1 MLPLGG
7 GGGGRE
13 AEGNSQGSNWARMSK
28 GSRYCQLR
36 PRRMHVRLIVAI
48 FWIHAALVCTG
59 QKPINLGGVK
69 KRDVYIAGFF
79 PYGRHVPESHIGRG
93 VMPAVKLAVDHI
105 NEDPA
110 MLRNYRLH
118 MWWNDTE
125 CNAAV
130 GVKAFFDMMHSGPHK
145 VMLFGAACT
154 QVTDPIAKASKHW
167 RLTQLSYADTH
178 PMFTSD
184 SFPNF
189 FRVVPSENAFNAP
202 RVALLM
208 HFNWTRVGTIYQNE
222 PRYALAHNRLV
233 ADLDDNK
240 MEVVETQSFA
250 TEVTT
255 ALEKLKEKDV
265 RIILGNFDESWAR
278 QIFCKAFKFGMFGRK
293 YQWVIM
299 GTYGEEWWMRPGG
312 GCAPSELAEALHGA
326 ILTDLLPLSTEQQI
340 TISGITPD
348 EYRIEY
354 DSRRGTEYSRFH
366 GYTYDG
372 IWAVALA
379 IQHVARRIR
388 HFRRNQTVADFKYR
402 DELWERLFLEAL
414 RNTSFEGVT
423 GPVRFYDNER
433 KAYILLKQFQNGNEV
448 KVGEYNG
455 VTGNLDL
462 SRGQPLVWRGRSPPK
477 DRTLHIIEHSMVN
490 ITIYAALASAASLG
504 IVMAAIFLAINIK
517 YRNQRYIKMSS
528 PHLNNL
534 IIVGCMLTYSS
545 VIFLGLDS
553 QLSSVTAFPY
563 ICTARAWLL
572 MAGFSLAFGSM
583 FSKTWRVH
591 SIFTDV
597 KLNKK
602 VIKDYQLFMVVG
614 VLLVIDLAIMTTWQ
628 VADPFY
634 RETKQMEP
642 YPHPSSEDIIIIPE
656 NEYCQSNRMTVYLGS
671 IYAYKGLLMIFGAF
685 LAWETRHVSIP
696 ALNDSKYVGMSVY
709 NVVIMCVTGAAIS
722 FVLADKQDAMFIML
736 AVFIIFCSTATLCL
750 VFVPKLIELRRN
762 PQGAIDKRIRATLRP
777 MSKTRRDSSVS
788 ELEERLKEATAA
800 NQKFRKQLLEK
811 ESELQMYLRRLESD
825 SVADT
830 QETMD
835 RLAVPRQESIIKREG
850 PSLTTETTDISM
862 SMCSLNSTTTS
873 QPELDYVNL
882 SAADNHATKKKTSFS
897 KMPAVA
903 IESERVPLV
912 QAGATLANNKS
923 SNLASALKHTGDSAP
938 RRKSRSVD
946 GKECE
951 PLIAKSPEP
960 KLMGQTNVEF
970 VPEAVEESE
979 SIVLEET
986 EIPRDAKSQRAND
999 VLEHRSRLP
1008 TPPPPK
1014 NVSFGEPQEQSY
1026 FEQTILPPPVQFVP
1040 KHRHAGSTSVSGHQS
1055 SLRRRSSVKNNGVA
1069 HSHQE
1074 LLEKRRTSV
1083 PVNSISYISTENVRA
1098 GAIDESVGSL
1108 DRAYVIGECG
1118 HRRAFAQPSTGY
1130 RCEKHGGGRGHSHT
1144 MLNGGSN
1151 ETPTPRRLRNH
1162 YEAHNASSPSV
1173 PATVN
1178 ASFSDT
1184 EKYEESMSTII
1195 QRSVSEK
1202 SREKCQRGRATLGHA
1217 AAECPH
1223 RRTAARRLRECR
1235 HTESKL
1241 RQQARLDY
1249 VQSSP
1254 NVATIHN
1261 SKFASANPRGGGGG
1275 GGGAGIGVIAGSG
1288 GAGGVGSVGASIGI
1302 VGGSTANVSKMYS
1315 AVSDGELLDLAILP
1329 IFQKLLSE
1337 RHKGTTRGGY
1347 GASIASCPNISVK
1360 CDIVEYL

>member
-1 MLPLGG
+1 MVDTVSGKLERRRCWPGLLATAYVCGLLVWTCG
-7 GGGGRE
+7 I
-13 AEGNSQGSNWARMSK
+13 
-28 GSRYCQLR
+28 LR
-36 PRRMHVRLIVAI
+36 
-48 FWIHAALVCTG
+48 CGG

-69 KRDVYIAGFF
+69 RRDVYIAGFF
-79 PYGRHVPESHIGRG
+79 PYGNHVPESHVGRG
-93 VMPAVKLAVDHI
+93 VMPSVKLAVDHI
-105 NEDPA
+105 NEDPSV
-110 MLRNYRLH
+110 LRNYRLH

-154 QVTDPIAKASKHW
+154 HVTDPIAKASKHW

-178 PMFTSD
+178 PMFTSN

-202 RVALLM
+202 RVALLI

-233 ADLDDNK
+233 ADLDDSK

-265 RIILGNFDESWAR
+265 RIILGNFNEIWAR
-278 QIFCKAFKFGMFGRK
+278 RIFCEAFKFGMFGRK

-299 GTYGEEWWMRPGG
+299 GTYTEEWWLQPGG
-312 GCAPSELAEALHGA
+312 GCAPSELTEALHGA
-326 ILTDLLPLSTEQQI
+326 ILTDLLPLTTER
-340 TISGITPD
+340 ITPD
-348 EYRIEY
+348 QYRVEY

-388 HFRRNQTVADFKYR
+388 HYRRNQTISDFRYR
-402 DELWERLFLEAL
+402 DALWEKLFLEAL

-433 KAYILLKQFQNGNEV
+433 KAYILLKQFQSGSEV
-448 KVGEYNG
+448 KVGEYDG
-455 VTGNLDL
+455 VTDVLDL
-462 SRGQPLVWRGRSPPK
+462 TRGQPLVWRGRSPPK
-477 DRTLHIIEHSMVN
+477 DRTLHIIEHSTVN
-490 ITIYAALASAASLG
+490 ITIYAVLASAASVG
-504 IVMAAIFLAINIK
+504 IVMAAIFLAINIR

-572 MAGFSLAFGSM
+572 MAGFSLAFGAM

-614 VLLVIDLAIMTTWQ
+614 VLLVIDLGIMTTWQ

-656 NEYCQSNRMTVYLGS
+656 NEYCQSNRMTVYLGC

-736 AVFIIFCSTATLCL
+736 AVFIIFCSTGTLCL

-777 MSKTRRDSSVS
+777 MSKTCRDSSMS
-788 ELEERLKEATAA
+788 ELEERLKEATLT
-800 NQKFRKQLLEK
+800 NQKFRKQLVEK
-811 ESELQMYLRRLESD
+811 DSELQMFLRRLDDQGASN
-825 SVADT
+825 T
-830 QETMD
+830 QEAMD
-835 RLAVPRQESIIKREG
+835 RLTVPRQEGTIKKEG
-850 PSLTTETTDISM
+850 LSVNTETTDISM
-862 SMCSLNSTTTS
+862 SMCSLNSTTIS
-873 QPELDYVNL
+873 QPEAEYVNANAIEQQ
-882 SAADNHATKKKTSFS
+882 AARKKTSFS
-897 KMPAVA
+897 RIPAIA
-903 IESERVPLV
+903 IDSERVPLV
-912 QAGATLANNKS
+912 PQTEPVKLTSESFS
-923 SNLASALKHTGDSAP
+923 SSSVPPQSAMKHTAEDSS
-938 RRKSRSVD
+938 RRRRSVAS
-946 GKECE
+946 GKESE
-951 PLIAKSPEP
+951 PLIERSPESRP
-960 KLMGQTNVEF
+960 DGKTNVDF
-970 VPEAVEESE
+970 VPEIVEEGDAV
-979 SIVLEET
+979 ILEET
-986 EIPRDAKSQRAND
+986 EIPRHGKTIRCRDDR
-999 VLEHRSRLP
+999 RSRLP
-1008 TPPPPK
+1008 TPPPAK
-1014 NVSFGEPQEQSY
+1014 NVSFGELHEQDYLEQS
-1026 FEQTILPPPVQFVP
+1026 ILPPPMQFVP
-1040 KHRHAGSTSVSGHQS
+1040 KHRHSVAANVS
-1055 SLRRRSSVKNNGVA
+1055 SHHSLKRRSSVKSNGMA
-1069 HSHQE
+1069 HSHHE
-1074 LLEKRRTSV
+1074 LFQTRRTSV
-1083 PVNSISYISTENVRA
+1083 PINSISYISTENVSKSERA
-1098 GAIDESVGSL
+1098 EISLGSF
-1108 DRAYVIGECG
+1108 DKSYVIGECG
-1118 HRRAFAQPSTGY
+1118 HRRALIAGTGY
-1130 RCEKHGGGRGHSHT
+1130 RCEKHGGGGRGHSHAT
-1144 MLNGGSN
+1144 LNGSA
-1151 ETPTPRRLRNH
+1151 ETPPAPRRQRKR
-1162 YEAHNASSPSV
+1162 YDSQNASSPSV
-1173 PATVN
+1173 PAMVN
-1178 ASFSDT
+1178 ASYSDT
-1184 EKYEESMSTII
+1184 EKCEESVSTII
-1195 QRSVSEK
+1195 QRSVSER
-1202 SREKCQRGRATLGHA
+1202 SREKCPRLRTEGHA
-1217 AAECPH
+1217 VIECPH
-1223 RRTAARRLRECR
+1223 RVARRIRECR
-1235 HTESKL
+1235 HTDSKL
-1241 RQQARLDY
+1241 RQQARRLEY
-1249 VQSSP
+1249 VQSTP

-1261 SKFASANPRGGGGG
+1261 NKFASANPRGGGGPGGVDGNGTGVGMGIG
-1275 GGGAGIGVIAGSG
+1275 GGV
-1288 GAGGVGSVGASIGI
+1288 VGSVTTSSDV
-1302 VGGSTANVSKMYS
+1302 VGGSTVNVSKMYS
-1315 AVSDGELLDLAILP
+1315 AVSDGELLDLTILP
-1329 IFQKLLSE
+1329 IFQKLLTE
-1337 RHKGTTRGGY
+1337 RHKSSRGGY
-1347 GASIASCPNISVK
+1347 GASVASCPNISIK

>member
-1 MLPLGG
+1 MTTTLKT
-7 GGGGRE
+7 
-13 AEGNSQGSNWARMSK
+13 N
-28 GSRYCQLR
+28 
-36 PRRMHVRLIVAI
+36 PRRLGRRRRWSSLLFTWRYLCGVLLFVDAI
-48 FWIHAALVCTG
+48 ATCAA

-69 KRDVYIAGFF
+69 RRDVYIAGFF
-79 PYGRHVPESHIGRG
+79 PYGNHVPESHIGRG
-93 VMPAVKLAVDHI
+93 VMPSVKLAVDHI
-105 NEDPA
+105 NEHPSV
-110 MLRNYRLH
+110 LRNYRLH

-154 QVTDPIAKASKHW
+154 HVTDPIAKASKHW

-178 PMFTSD
+178 PMFTSN

-202 RVALLM
+202 RVALLI

-233 ADLDDNK
+233 ADLDDSK

-250 TEVTT
+250 TEVSS

-265 RIILGNFDESWAR
+265 RIILGNFNEDWAR
-278 QIFCKAFKFGMFGRK
+278 RIFCEAYRFGMFGRK

-299 GTYGEEWWMRPGG
+299 GTYAEEWWLRSDGD
-312 GCAPSELAEALHGA
+312 CAPSELSEALHGA
-326 ILTDLLPLSTEQQI
+326 ILTDLLPLTSEERGRDTY
-340 TISGITPD
+340 TVAGITPD
-348 EYRIEY
+348 QYRVEY

-388 HFRRNQTVADFKYR
+388 HYRRNQTISDFRYR
-402 DELWERLFLEAL
+402 DSLWEKLFLEAL

-433 KAYILLKQFQNGNEV
+433 KAYILLKQFQSGNEV
-448 KVGEYNG
+448 KVGEYDAVND
-455 VTGNLDL
+455 VLNLT
-462 SRGQPLVWRGRSPPK
+462 RGQPLVWRGRSPPK
-477 DRTLHIIEHSMVN
+477 DRTLHLIEHSTVN
-490 ITIYAALASAASLG
+490 ITIYAVLASAASVG
-504 IVMAAIFLAINIK
+504 IVMAAIFLAINIR

-614 VLLVIDLAIMTTWQ
+614 VLLVIDLGIMTTWQ

-656 NEYCQSNRMTVYLGS
+656 NEYCQSNRMTVYLGC

-722 FVLADKQDAMFIML
+722 FVLADKQDAMFVML
-736 AVFIIFCSTATLCL
+736 SVFIIFCSTATLCL

-762 PQGAIDKRIRATLRP
+762 PQGAIDKRMRATLRP
-777 MSKTRRDSSVS
+777 MSKTRRDSSMS
-788 ELEERLKEATAA
+788 ELEERLKEATLA

-811 ESELQMYLRRLESD
+811 DSQLQMFRRRLED
-825 SVADT
+825 QCATNT
-830 QETMD
+830 QEAMD
-835 RLAVPRQESIIKREG
+835 RLTVPRQEGTLKKEG
-850 PSLTTETTDISM
+850 MSVNTETTDISM
-862 SMCSLNSTTTS
+862 SMCSLNSTTIS
-873 QPELDYVNL
+873 QPEPDYANTNGL
-882 SAADNHATKKKTSFS
+882 EQQAPKKKTSFS
-897 KMPAVA
+897 KLPAIA
-903 IESERVPLV
+903 IDAERVPLV
-912 QAGATLANNKS
+912 PPSEAKQTAESVTPTVP
-923 SNLASALKHTGDSAP
+923 SALKHTEDSETT
-938 RRKSRSVD
+938 RKRSRISGI
-946 GKECE
+946 GKESE
-951 PLIAKSPEP
+951 PLIERSPESRP
-960 KLMGQTNVEF
+960 DGKTNVDF
-970 VPEAVEESE
+970 VPEIVEEGDAV
-979 SIVLEET
+979 ILEET
-986 EIPRDAKSQRAND
+986 EIPRHGKPIRYRDDR
-999 VLEHRSRLP
+999 RSRLP
-1008 TPPPPK
+1008 TPPPTK
-1014 NVSFGEPQEQSY
+1014 NVSFGELHEQDY
-1026 FEQTILPPPVQFVP
+1026 LEQAILPPPMQFVP
-1040 KHRHAGSTSVSGHQS
+1040 KHRHSTSATASSYQS
-1055 SLRRRSSVKNNGVA
+1055 LKRRSSVKNNGMA
-1069 HSHQE
+1069 HSHHE
-1074 LLEKRRTSV
+1074 LFQTRRTSV
-1083 PVNSISYISTENVRA
+1083 PTNSISYISTENVSKSERTE
-1098 GAIDESVGSL
+1098 ISLGSF
-1108 DRAYVIGECG
+1108 DKSYVIGECG
-1118 HRRAFAQPSTGY
+1118 HRRALVAGTGY
-1130 RCEKHGGGRGHSHT
+1130 RCEKHGGGRGHSHAT
-1144 MLNGGSN
+1144 LNGSA
-1151 ETPTPRRLRNH
+1151 ETPPVPRRQKKR
-1162 YEAHNASSPSV
+1162 YDSQNASSPSV
-1173 PATVN
+1173 PAVVS
-1178 ASFSDT
+1178 ASYSDT
-1184 EKYEESMSTII
+1184 EKCEESVSTII
-1195 QRSVSEK
+1195 QRSVSER
-1202 SREKCQRGRATLGHA
+1202 SREKCARLRTDGHTVT
-1217 AAECPH
+1217 ECPH
-1223 RRTAARRLRECR
+1223 RAARRIRECR

-1241 RQQARLDY
+1241 RQQARLEY
-1249 VQSSP
+1249 VQSTP

-1261 SKFASANPRGGGGG
+1261 NKFASASPRVGG
-1275 GGGAGIGVIAGSG
+1275 GSG
-1288 GAGGVGSVGASIGI
+1288 GVDGNGAGGGIGI
-1302 VGGSTANVSKMYS
+1302 GTGVGGSVATSADVVGGSAVNVSKMYS
-1315 AVSDGELLDLAILP
+1315 AVSDGELLDLTILP
-1329 IFQKLLSE
+1329 IFQKLLTE
-1337 RHKGTTRGGY
+1337 RHKSSRGGY
-1347 GASIASCPNISVK
+1347 GASVASCPNISIK